1 MSRLRLTALSHRR
14 LGLLLSLS
22 GLALA
27 GCVYGFAGG
36 GLPHDIKTVAVLP
49 FDNYTSEPTLT
60 QLINVKVREAV
71 QGRLGLRQAGETQ
84 ADAIVRGSITRYDA
98 DLPTAYSGSGNG
110 QVTVTQRQV
119 QITLNIEITNQRT
132 GKVLWQRQ
140 GLPVEGSY
148 TPPNEADG
156 RDKALDKLVTQ
167 IVEGAQSQW

>member
-1 MSRLRLTALSHRR
+1 MIVTARADS
-14 LGLLLSLS
+14 
-22 GLALA
+22 
-27 GCVYGFAGG
+27 
-36 GLPHDIKTVAVLP
+36 

-60 QLINVKVREAV
+60 QLVVQKVRDAM
-71 QGRLGLRQAGETQ
+71 QKNLGLRQAGETQ

-98 DLPTAYSGSGNG
+98 DLPTAYSGTGNG

-119 QITLNIEITNQRT
+119 QITLNIEITNQHT

-148 TPPNEADG
+148 TPPQEADG

>member
-1 MSRLRLTALSHRR
+1 LSRLRQTALSHRR
-14 LGLLLSLS
+14 LGVLLSLS

-60 QLINVKVREAV
+60 QLVVQKVRDAM
-71 QGRLGLRQAGETQ
+71 QKNLGLRQAGESQ

-98 DLPTAYSGSGNG
+98 DLPTAYSGTGNG

-119 QITLNIEITNQRT
+119 QITLNIEITNQHT

-148 TPPNEADG
+148 TPPQEADG